1 MNARDKAIVED
12 IQRFRVLSR
21 DLIADL
27 HFQDVKNKVTA
38 ANYVLKRLRRD
49 KYISCSDDR
58 RQYIYFPAEG
68 AIKRDSTKIPH
79 FLMIADFYK
88 QIAQIEKPR
97 VFLVEP
103 KYSKGMPEPDAF
115 MIWKGMPWH
124 IEIQRSNY
132 SDRQMKEKL
141 TRYDHYFLSNEWHNE
156 EWQRPDKKIFPYLW
170 ISGVGKYAIGTRS
183 YRVFQTDVAGMAG
196 MVTNKK

>member
-1 MNARDKAIVED
+1 MNTRDKAIVED
-12 IQRFRVLSR
+12 IQKFRVLSR

-27 HFQDVKNKVTA
+27 HFQNVKNKVTA

-58 RQYIYFPAEG
+58 RQYIYFPADG
-68 AIKRDSTKIPH
+68 AIKKDSTKIPH

-97 VFLVEP
+97 VFIVEP
-103 KYSKGMPEPDAF
+103 KYSKGMPEPDIF
-115 MIWKGMPWH
+115 MVWKGMAWH
-124 IEIQRSNY
+124 VEIQRSLY
-132 SDRQMKEKL
+132 SEKQMKEKL
-141 TRYDHYFLSNEWHNE
+141 IRYDHYFLSNEWHKE
-156 EWQRPDKKIFPYLW
+156 EWQREDKKIFPYLW

-183 YRVFQTDVAGMAG
+183 YRVFQTDVQGMSELT
-196 MVTNKK
+196 MRK

>member
-1 MNARDKAIVED
+1 MNTRDKAIVED
-12 IQRFRVLSR
+12 IQKFRVLSR

-27 HFQDVKNKVTA
+27 HFQNVKNKVTA

-58 RQYIYFPAEG
+58 RQYIYFPADG

-79 FLMIADFYK
+79 FLMIAEFYN
-88 QIAQIEKPR
+88 QIIKIEKPR
-97 VFLVEP
+97 LFLVEP
-103 KYSKGMPEPDAF
+103 KYSKGMPEPDVF

-124 IEIQRSNY
+124 VEIQRTAY
-132 SDRQMKEKL
+132 SEKQMKEKL
-141 TRYDHYFLSNEWHNE
+141 IRYDHYFLSNEWQKE
-156 EWQRPDKKIFPYLW
+156 EWQREDKKIFPYLW

-183 YRVFQTDVAGMAG
+183 YRVFQTDVQGMSKLI
-196 MVTNKK
+196 MRK